1 MNERCKETVYPN
13 EKYGAFHGHQ
23 CTRKAVKDGYCK
35 IHHPDSVRKRQEIS
49 AKRYNERIEQSE
61 YAQLKRAREEIER
74 LTQQVEEAKRDA
86 DKLQKIKDLV
96 DEQANDDGIWFQADT
111 APEAYLQHKLR
122 LLHAVIEGD
131 IIND

>member
-1 MNERCKETVYPN
+1 MSDITK
-13 EKYGAFHGHQ
+13 AFSLIEMMGVPKARHRGLLSVGID
-23 CTRKAVKDGYCK
+23 CLTTRY
-35 IHHPDSVRKRQEIS
+35 RKEIS
-49 AKRYNERIEQSE
+49 N
-61 YAQLKRAREEIER
+61 
-74 LTQQVEEAKRDA
+74 LTQQLEEAKRDA

-96 DEQANDDGIWFQADT
+96 DEQANDGGIWFQADT